1 MPFPNT
7 VNYNWP
13 VSFAGA
19 WASENPRRSVL
30 AWANGLRAGAG
41 GVAVAAFAWVQADGA
56 SVLNSPPSGAT
67 VTATATAT
75 ASVSAGAVSAL
86 AVTSGGAGYSSV
98 PTVTLSG
105 GGGSGAVAVATIS
118 NGVVTG
124 ITVTSGGTGYT
135 TAPSVTIAPPV
146 ATPAAPDG
154 FVVREQQGLMTQYL
168 QEATMTIP
176 QGFMVTLADGGD
188 VFCACADDAAR
199 GDVVCA
205 SITDGSVSAIAP
217 GADVPDGYVA
227 TGWRVA
233 LPATTGGLIAITK
246 AAS

>member
-13 VSFAGA
+13 VSFPGA

-30 AWANGLRAGAG
+30 AWANGLRAGTG
-41 GVAVAAFAWVQADGA
+41 GVSVAAFAWVQADGA
-56 SVLNSPPSGAT
+56 SVLNTPPSDA
-67 VTATATAT
+67 AATAT
-75 ASVSAGAVSAL
+75 ASASVAAGGVSAIT
-86 AVTSGGAGYSSV
+86 VTSGGSGYGAV

-105 GGGSGAVAVATIS
+105 GGGTGAQATATIG

-124 ITVTSGGTGYT
+124 ITVTAPGTGYT
-135 TAPSVTIAPPV
+135 TAPTITLSAPV

-188 VFCACADDAAR
+188 VFCACASDAAR

-205 SITDGSVSAIAP
+205 SVTDGGITAVAP
-217 GADVPDGYVA
+217 GTDAPDGYVA

-233 LPATTGGLIAITK
+233 LPAATGGLIAITK
-246 AAS
+246 DAS

>member
-13 VSFAGA
+13 VSFPGA

-56 SVLNSPPSGAT
+56 SVLNTPPSD
-67 VTATATAT
+67 ATAPASAS
-75 ASVSAGAVSAL
+75 ASVAAGAVSAI
-86 AVTSGGAGYSSV
+86 AVTSGGAGYVSV

-105 GGGSGAVAVATIS
+105 GGGSGAAATATLA

-124 ITVTSGGTGYT
+124 ITVTAPGTGYT
-135 TAPSVTIAPPV
+135 TAPTVTIAAPV

-176 QGFMVTLADGGD
+176 QGFIVTLADGGD

-205 SITDGSVSAIAP
+205 STTDGTITATAP